1 MLSSFVKNSAQQLLY
16 LGAMFCFFFFHS
28 CEFNFLR
35 FLKIFFFVS
44 DPHQSLLA
52 SRAGFSTNLKK
63 YFKLIEVLISSCSA
77 YNKLC
82 MCVSCMYRFGQG
94 H

>member
-16 LGAMFCFFFFHS
+16 LGAVLFFFFHS
-28 CEFNFLR
+28 CEFNFL

-82 MCVSCMYRFGQG
+82 MCVSCMYWFGQG

>member
-1 MLSSFVKNSAQQLLY
+1 MLSSFVKSSAQQLLY
-16 LGAMFCFFFFHS
+16 LGAMFCFFFHS

-35 FLKIFFFVS
+35 FLNIFFFAS
-44 DPHQSLLA
+44 DCHQSLLA
-52 SRAGFSTNLKK
+52 SRVGFSTNLKK

-82 MCVSCMYRFGQG
+82 MCVSYMYWFGQG